1 MTNAG
6 TSARIST
13 SLFSAISTSLSTSH
27 STTSTNC
34 VGCRR
39 GRSALGA
46 DKVGEKRRADPE
58 HVVPLLVQSEV
69 LYQGIRMTNADT
81 SGRISTNSLFSTNS
95 TSLSTTLRQAMGYTS
110 GIQSTSSTT
119 EGGSIKS

>member
-6 TSARIST
+6 ASAGIST

-46 DKVGEKRRADPE
+46 DGVGEKRRADPE
-58 HVVPLLVQSEV
+58 HVVPLLVPR
-69 LYQGIRMTNADT
+69 YCTKG
-81 SGRISTNSLFSTNS
+81 SG
-95 TSLSTTLRQAMGYTS
+95 
-110 GIQSTSSTT
+110 
-119 EGGSIKS
+119 

>member
-46 DKVGEKRRADPE
+46 DGVGEKRRADPE
-58 HVVPLLVQSEV
+58 HVVPLLVPR
-69 LYQGIRMTNADT
+69 YCTKG
-81 SGRISTNSLFSTNS
+81 SG
-95 TSLSTTLRQAMGYTS
+95 
-110 GIQSTSSTT
+110 
-119 EGGSIKS
+119 